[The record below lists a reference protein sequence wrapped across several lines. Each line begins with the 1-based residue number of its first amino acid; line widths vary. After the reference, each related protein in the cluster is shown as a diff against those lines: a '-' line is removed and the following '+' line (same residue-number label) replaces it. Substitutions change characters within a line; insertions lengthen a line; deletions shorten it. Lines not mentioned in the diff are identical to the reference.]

1 MEGKLGAR
9 AQSWWLFSFLIV
21 FVGAMLVPAMPQAA
35 LAQEGDVK
43 KPSEIQDDDKDAKE
57 PGESV
62 KKAAKKEEGW
72 HIEGQNYLKSRSRW
86 SEEDSDWDLYNFLS
100 LTMKDTKKNPK
111 VKLHFDVLGLWD
123 LNGKPAAGVSD
134 DFRDVYDTY
143 DASFH
148 GRAYSAYVDV
158 FKLYPGTQVRLG
170 RQSLYQNEGLTFDG
184 GFVEHKLTKKFETR
198 IFYGVPVNDFDSHKG
213 NDFMYGAG
221 FTMKPQEN
229 VWARLE
235 LMRSQD
241 DREAPLDTLTDDILF
256 LSGKYKPYKYLSLY
270 GRFSW
275 IDSHIPG
282 RGTVDRR
289 HAIKAS
295 AKIPKYRMRA
305 RLMAILQPVP
315 LKDFSTE
322 FSDLFAAMQEFKPY
336 YQVSGYLMKEFGD
349 FVAGEAGC
357 DIRELKHS
365 KDEGAV
371 NREFVRPYLT
381 VTLSD
386 LLLKDGE
393 LEVTFEYWDTIDH
406 DILTFDASYTQ
417 EFYEKLKAAV
427 GTSYEAYDYDNITM
441 EEKEN
446 VRSYFLKL
454 KYKLTKSAWLRAK
467 YSYVDDKYDS
477 FSKLELA
484 LQLKF

>member
-1 MEGKLGAR
+1 MFA
-9 AQSWWLFSFLIV
+9 
-21 FVGAMLVPAMPQAA
+21 FVMPHAA
-35 LAQEGDVK
+35 PAQEEEVK
-43 KPSEIQDDDKDAKE
+43 GPSEARESNKDTEE
-57 PGESV
+57 PGEGTQET
-62 KKAAKKEEGW
+62 ANREEPKEEDW
-72 HIEGQNYLKSRSRW
+72 HISGQYYLKSRSRW
-86 SEEDSDWDLYNFLS
+86 SEEDSDWDLYNFFS
-100 LTMKDTKKNPK
+100 LTLKDTKKNPK

-123 LNGKPAAGVSD
+123 LDGKPKPGESD
-134 DFRDVYDTY
+134 DFKDIYDTY
-143 DASFH
+143 GASFH
-148 GRAYSAYVDV
+148 GRAYSAYLDV
-158 FKLYPGTQVRLG
+158 FKLYPETQVRLG
-170 RQSLYQNEGLTFDG
+170 RQSLYLSESLTFDG
-184 GFVEHKLTKKFETR
+184 GFVEHKLTRNFETR
-198 IFYGVPVNDFDSHKG
+198 VFYGVPVNDFDPHKG

-221 FTMKPQEN
+221 FTLKPEQN
-229 VWARLE
+229 IWARLE

-241 DREAPLDTLTDDILF
+241 DREAPLDTLTDDMLF

-289 HAIKAS
+289 HVIKAY
-295 AKIPKYRMRA
+295 ARIPKYRMRVK
-305 RLMAILQPVP
+305 LMAILQPVP

-322 FSDLFAAMQEFKPY
+322 FSDLFAVMQEFRPY
-336 YQVSGYLMKEFGD
+336 YQMSGYLMKEFGD
-349 FVAGEAGC
+349 FVTGEVGC

-365 KDEGAV
+365 KDEGAL
-371 NREFVRPYLT
+371 NREFVRPYVT

-386 LLLKDGE
+386 LLVKDGE
-393 LEVTFEYWDTIDH
+393 FEVTFEYWDTIDH

-417 EFYEKLKAAV
+417 EFYRKWKAAV

-454 KYKLTKSAWLRAK
+454 KYKVNKSVSLRAK
-467 YSYVDDKYDS
+467 YTYTDDRYDS

-484 LQLKF
+484 LQVKF